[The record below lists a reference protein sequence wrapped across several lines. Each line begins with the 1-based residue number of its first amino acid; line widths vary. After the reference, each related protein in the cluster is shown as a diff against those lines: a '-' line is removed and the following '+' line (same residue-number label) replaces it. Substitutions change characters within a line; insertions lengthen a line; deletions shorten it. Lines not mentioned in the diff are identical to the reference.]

1 VAPGQYPRLSVL
13 WPNVHEHLVE
23 IRTNPSPV
31 LCILLPR
38 FLAALLWNVQ
48 KCLSGGKPRIEGE
61 QVHPDLKAVI
71 ELQQLDQ
78 QVAELTVLIDSLP
91 TQIQTLQSQLDDF
104 IHAHEERKKR
114 LAANLK
120 ERKDLEGEVKV
131 IQEKITKHK
140 DQLYQVKTNEQ
151 YRAMLKEIEGEENNI
166 RKIEDQILEKMIEAE
181 DIQKHVQEAAAR
193 LEGEKA
199 RVAAEIKRLQ
209 DERQKDLGERE
220 RQQARR
226 KEVAALLSE
235 SVLALYERI
244 RTNRSGVAVVEAR
257 DGLCTACNVRLRPQV
272 YNDVRRND
280 AVLTCENCSR
290 ILHILSLLRSR
301 PRAAIKEQWLVNSC

>member
-1 VAPGQYPRLSVL
+1 
-13 WPNVHEHLVE
+13 
-23 IRTNPSPV
+23 
-31 LCILLPR
+31 
-38 FLAALLWNVQ
+38 
-48 KCLSGGKPRIEGE
+48 
-61 QVHPDLKAVI
+61 VHPDLKAVVAV
-71 ELQQLDQ
+71 QQLDQ
-78 QVAELTVLIDSLP
+78 QVVELTVQIDSLP
-91 TQIQTLQSQLDDF
+91 KQIQTLQSQLDEF

-120 ERKDLEGEVKV
+120 ERKGLEGEVKV

-151 YRAMLKEIEGEENNI
+151 YRAMLKEIEGEEGNI
-166 RKIEDQILEKMIEAE
+166 RKIEDVILEKMIEAE

-199 RVAAEIKRLQ
+199 RVAKEIKGLQ
-209 DERQKDLGERE
+209 DERQKDLDERE
-220 RQQARR
+220 RLQGQR
-226 KEVAALLSE
+226 KEMAAVLAE

-244 RTNRSGVAVVEAR
+244 RTYRSGAAVAEVR

-272 YNDVRRND
+272 YNEVRGNN

-290 ILHILSLLRSR
+290 ILFYPEPSAEEQ
-301 PRAAIKEQWLVNSC
+301 AAGGDQGAGATV

>member
-1 VAPGQYPRLSVL
+1 M
-13 WPNVHEHLVE
+13 
-23 IRTNPSPV
+23 
-31 LCILLPR
+31 
-38 FLAALLWNVQ
+38 
-48 KCLSGGKPRIEGE
+48 
-61 QVHPDLKAVI
+61 HPDLKAVV
-71 ELQQLDQ
+71 EVQQLDQ
-78 QVAELTVLIDSLP
+78 RVAELTVQIDSLP

-104 IHAHEERKKR
+104 IHTHEERKKR

-120 ERKDLEGEVKV
+120 ERKDLEGDSKV
-131 IQEKITKHK
+131 IQEKITKLK

-151 YRAMLKEIEGEENNI
+151 YRAMLKEIEGEEGNN

-209 DERQKDLGERE
+209 DERQKELDERG
-220 RQQARR
+220 RLQARR
-226 KEVAALLSE
+226 KEVAAALSG

-244 RTNRSGVAVVEAR
+244 RSYRPGAAVVEVR

-272 YNDVRRND
+272 YNEVRTGE

-290 ILHILSLLRSR
+290 ILYYLE
-301 PRAAIKEQWLVNSC
+301 PPAAEQAAGGGEGTRVTMS